1 MSVIWCARAW
11 LVTPY
16 RLRMVKNC
24 QTLVLLSECRSAN
37 AAVRVPQCEC
47 RSASADQAGSSGSAA
62 PEIAVATEPAFWAA
76 RGMSGSCV
84 LFAAFSRCFEKNEI
98 LFDVAISR
106 PTFACQR
113 ASNAD

>member
-47 RSASADQAGSSGSAA
+47 RSASAAVRVPIRRVRPVLRHQKSPSQPSLRSGQ
-62 PEIAVATEPAFWAA
+62 
-76 RGMSGSCV
+76 RG
-84 LFAAFSRCFEKNEI
+84 A
-98 LFDVAISR
+98 
-106 PTFACQR
+106 
-113 ASNAD
+113 